1 MNGEAVCTATGA
13 PGVLVALEVADVP
26 VEPVAVPVVEELA
39 DAEGA
44 VSLRPYTVKRLDP
57 PQY

>member
-1 MNGEAVCTATGA
+1 M
-13 PGVLVALEVADVP
+13 LVALEVAEVP
-26 VEPVAVPVVEELA
+26 VELVAVPVVEELA

-44 VSLRPYTVKRLDP
+44 VSLRPYTVKRFDP